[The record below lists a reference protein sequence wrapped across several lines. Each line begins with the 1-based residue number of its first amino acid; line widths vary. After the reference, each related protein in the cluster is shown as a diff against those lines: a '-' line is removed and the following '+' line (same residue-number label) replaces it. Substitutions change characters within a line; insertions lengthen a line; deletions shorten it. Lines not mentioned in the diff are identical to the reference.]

1 MTTTITITTHS
12 WPVEVTTTDDY
23 DSAGAH
29 VYTATT
35 HTLPAN
41 SAGTFHLSSTRSMSF
56 RELPIPHEDA
66 GAVDEPL
73 SAASESA

>member
-1 MTTTITITTHS
+1 MTTTVTITTHS

-23 DSAGAH
+23 ENGDVRTHS
-29 VYTATT
+29 ATT

-41 SAGTFHLSSTRSMSF
+41 SAGTFYLTNTRSMAF

-66 GAVDEPL
+66 
-73 SAASESA
+73 SAPAEAATPAA

>member
-1 MTTTITITTHS
+1 MTTTVTITTHS

-23 DSAGAH
+23 EGGGAR

-35 HTLPAN
+35 TTLGPN
-41 SAGTFHLSSTRSMSF
+41 SSGTFHLTSTRSIAF

-66 GAVDEPL
+66 AEP
-73 SAASESA
+73 AATHPAPPAEA

>member
-1 MTTTITITTHS
+1 MTTTVTITTHS

-23 DSAGAH
+23 DSGAAH
-29 VYTATT
+29 TYTATT

-41 SAGTFHLSSTRSMSF
+41 SSGTFHLTSTRSMSF

-66 GAVDEPL
+66 ADP
-73 SAASESA
+73 AAEAA

>member
-1 MTTTITITTHS
+1 MTTTVTITTHS

-23 DSAGAH
+23 ESGEARI
-29 VYTATT
+29 YTATT

-41 SAGTFHLSSTRSMSF
+41 SSGTFYLTSTRSMAF

-66 GAVDEPL
+66 APTDEALP
-73 SAASESA
+73 APSEPA